1 MEKKDLLFKDEYS
14 WRAIAQDNPL
24 MRRNPDNKMFSR
36 KEGYEILYLI
46 NQVAQEMRLRE
57 TRSFQ
62 ALELMIKTRLPSH
75 IRNRSN
81 VKDWLKQNFNKYFH
95 ASRYK

>member
-1 MEKKDLLFKDEYS
+1 MKKNDLLFEDEYS
-14 WRAIAQDNPL
+14 WTTIASDNPL
-24 MRRNPDNKMFSR
+24 MRRSPDNKMFSR
-36 KEGYEILYLI
+36 QEGYEVLYLI

-57 TRSFQ
+57 TRSCQ
-62 ALELMIKTRLPSH
+62 ALELMIKNRLPSH